1 MKTLILIACIVASI
15 SYLYIIFMLV
25 GIRAERKRERSK
37 EHFLRGV
44 ASQEHEFSRALRA
57 GG

>member
-25 GIRAERKRERSK
+25 GIRAERKRLEKKRRSR
-37 EHFLRGV
+37 RGY
-44 ASQEHEFSRALRA
+44 
-57 GG
+57 